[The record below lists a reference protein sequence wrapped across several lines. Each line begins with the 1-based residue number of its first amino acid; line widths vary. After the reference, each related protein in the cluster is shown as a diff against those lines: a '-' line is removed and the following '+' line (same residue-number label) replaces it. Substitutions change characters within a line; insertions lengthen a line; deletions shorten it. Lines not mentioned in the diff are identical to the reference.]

1 MPRQNQEVPYVRR
14 DRGERTLYYRQIPG
28 RLRPHFDNRR
38 TWNRALPGNP
48 GAAAWHRAYAAA
60 HSEFEDLL
68 QAAKAASAEHDP
80 PKGQVTASA
89 DRQFRMRQ
97 RDIAAVAADHLRK
110 MLRRI
115 RGEDVEAEFSGLEPL
130 AGKLFGL
137 IGPDWEGMG
146 PDQCLKQLMKR
157 LEQLEQ
163 NDREQVIYL
172 VVLMKHTLLETT
184 LASMQITPDLDDL
197 RRISKQMGRYL
208 GDLAGDLDR
217 LAQGDYRTGD
227 LEAKSPELPQRV
239 TTWEDC
245 LSAWRRKQGSTREI
259 DGSGVSEKRE
269 QKHRRY
275 IRQIQD
281 WTEEQT
287 GRRLEAGEMT
297 PSLMRSYRIALED
310 RRDVAVS
317 TRKAALD
324 CPKALLA
331 ASVRDGLLP
340 NNPAEGQRVAIP
352 DGHSEIKKF
361 SPFSAAESAL
371 ILEELLKAKEL
382 SYVPLALVVMTTG
395 CRVAEGYQLR
405 RQDLKQ
411 TEQGVWFFDW
421 HYEPTTANRMLIKT
435 KSRGNRHTPLHPLLV
450 QWVLP
455 WLLSR
460 FEERL
465 FPAIELNASVE
476 SRVSSHMGRILK
488 RLGLWEQSRKLGW
501 HSWRSSFKD
510 DCRRAGVSE
519 EYRSAI
525 TGHSTRDVG
534 ERYGVGL
541 RFMPEKVLEQIK
553 KIEYTEIEAVLNSCG
568 AAKSSLGIS

>member
-1 MPRQNQEVPYVRR
+1 
-14 DRGERTLYYRQIPG
+14 
-28 RLRPHFDNRR
+28 
-38 TWNRALPGNP
+38 
-48 GAAAWHRAYAAA
+48 
-60 HSEFEDLL
+60 
-68 QAAKAASAEHDP
+68 
-80 PKGQVTASA
+80 
-89 DRQFRMRQ
+89 
-97 RDIAAVAADHLRK
+97 
-110 MLRRI
+110 
-115 RGEDVEAEFSGLEPL
+115 
-130 AGKLFGL
+130 
-137 IGPDWEGMG
+137 
-146 PDQCLKQLMKR
+146 
-157 LEQLEQ
+157 
-163 NDREQVIYL
+163 
-172 VVLMKHTLLETT
+172 
-184 LASMQITPDLDDL
+184 
-197 RRISKQMGRYL
+197 MGR
-208 GDLAGDLDR
+208 DAVDMDGDLDR

-245 LSAWRRKQGSTREI
+245 LSAWRRKQGSVREI

-269 QKHRRY
+269 QTHRRY

-281 WTEEQT
+281 WTKEKT

-352 DGHSEIKKF
+352 DGHSEIEKF

-421 HYEPTTANRMLIKT
+421 RYEPTTANRMHIKT
-435 KSRGNRHTPLHPLLV
+435 KAMGNRHTPLHPLLV
-450 QWVLP
+450 QWGLP
-455 WLLSR
+455 WLLSGV
-460 FEERL
+460 EERL
-465 FPAIELNASVE
+465 FPAIELNSSVE

-488 RLGLWEQSRKLGW
+488 RLGLREQSRKLGW

-510 DCRRAGVSE
+510 DCRRAGVGE

-525 TGHSTRDVG
+525 TGHSTRDIG
-534 ERYGVGL
+534 ERYGIGL
-541 RFMPEKVLEQIK
+541 RYMPEKVLEQIK
-553 KIEYTEIEAVLNSCG
+553 KIEYNEIEAVLKGS
-568 AAKSSLGIS
+568 ALAQSFLGIRQLLS